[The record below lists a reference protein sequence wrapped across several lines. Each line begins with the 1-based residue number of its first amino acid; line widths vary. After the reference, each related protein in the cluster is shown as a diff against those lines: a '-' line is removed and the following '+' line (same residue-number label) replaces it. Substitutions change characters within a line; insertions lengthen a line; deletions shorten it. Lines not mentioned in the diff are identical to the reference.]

1 MSVAA
6 HITCQRR
13 EFGVPHAVSCRA
25 LGVSPSWYYK
35 WRDRPP
41 TPRQLRRAELT
52 EKITK
57 SFTDS
62 GATYGSP
69 RVVLDLR
76 ADGER
81 VSVNTVAKIMRTECL
96 VGRVLRRR
104 HGLTRPGRKPA
115 CADHV
120 HRGFDA
126 VAPDVLWCGDLTE
139 IVTGQGKLYLATVID
154 LFSRR
159 VLGHAIGEH
168 HDADLAVAS
177 LQMAAARRGGHVDG
191 VIFHSDRGSEYT
203 AEAFERACARLG
215 VTQSMARV
223 GSCLDNACAEA
234 FNSTIKVEYI
244 YRHYFATKTE
254 AIGKISDWID
264 GFYNLRRR
272 HSAAGGMSPVDFEQ
286 YITEAR
292 QASTT

>member
-1 MSVAA
+1 VSVAA

-13 EFGVPHAVSCRA
+13 DHGVPHAVSCRA

-35 WRDRPP
+35 WRDRPA
-41 TPRQLRRAELT
+41 TSRQVRRAQLT

-57 SFTDS
+57 SFADS

-76 ADGER
+76 ADGEV
-81 VSVNTVAKIMRTECL
+81 VSVNTVAKIMRERCL
-96 VGRVLRRR
+96 VGRALRHR

-115 CADHV
+115 CADQV
-120 HRGFDA
+120 RRGFDA
-126 VAPDVLWCGDLTE
+126 VAPNVLWCGDLTE
-139 IVTGQGKLYLATVID
+139 IVTGEGRLYLATTLD

-159 VLGHAIGEH
+159 VLGHAMGEH

-177 LQMAAARRGGHVDG
+177 LQMAAARRGGNVDG
-191 VIFHSDRGSEYT
+191 VIFHSDRGGEYT
-203 AEAFERACARLG
+203 AAAFEQACGRLG

-234 FNSTIKVEYI
+234 FNSTIKVEYV
-244 YRHYFATKTE
+244 YRQHFPTKAS
-254 AIGKISDWID
+254 AIEKITNWIN
-264 GFYNLRRR
+264 GFYNTRRR
-272 HSAAGGMSPVDFEQ
+272 HSAAGGMSPIDFEEF
-286 YITEAR
+286 IAEAR
-292 QASTT
+292 RASTT